1 MMKQKEISKLISNN
15 LAMIITVKDALESLS
30 EACRINAASINKL
43 AKVIKILERR
53 LSKLE
58 DKLIIPLDVA
68 EEFQIEEDW

>member
-1 MMKQKEISKLISNN
+1 MKQKEISKLISNN

-30 EACRINAASINKL
+30 KASRINAASINKL

-53 LSKLE
+53 LSRLE